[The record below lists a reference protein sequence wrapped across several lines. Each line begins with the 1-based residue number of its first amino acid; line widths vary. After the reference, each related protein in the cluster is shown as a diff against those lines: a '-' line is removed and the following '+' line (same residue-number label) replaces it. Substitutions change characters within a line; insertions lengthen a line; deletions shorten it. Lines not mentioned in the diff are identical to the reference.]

1 MSRYGGSYEH
11 ITNSVTAGVHINCPQ
26 LDINTVAAGGGS
38 MLFFRNGL
46 FVVGP
51 ESAGAHPGP
60 ACYLKGGPLTVTD
73 ANLVLGRL
81 LPETFPKIFGPNE
94 DQPLGVEV
102 TRKKFNELTDTINAE
117 IRGNRP
123 EMTVEEV
130 ALGFLQV
137 ANLNMAKPIRALT
150 DTRGFHTAAH
160 NLASFG
166 GAGGRE
172 CLPILTFLIDGFAN
186 REVQNTRATLRI
198 HLESPV
204 SLLTNTLPFYR
215 RTELPLQMSS
225 RRGRS
230 RRPKSTI
237 AQRQHT
243 LRRGL
248 QRFRRRLPTLSSP
261 RALQKNRSRSRSSST
276 CGTRALTASS

>member
-1 MSRYGGSYEH
+1 MSRYGGSYDH

-81 LPETFPKIFGPNE
+81 LPETFPRIFGPNE
-94 DQPLGVEV
+94 DQPLGVEA
-102 TRKKFNELTDTINAE
+102 TRKKFTELTDAINAE
-117 IRGNRP
+117 IRDNRP

-172 CLPILTFLIDGFAN
+172 CSAVLLFPKIPLTWEL
-186 REVQNTRATLRI
+186 QNMRAISHTR
-198 HLESPV
+198 LESPG
-204 SLLTNTLPFYR
+204 LLFTNTHP
-215 RTELPLQMSS
+215 SS
-225 RRGRS
+225 RLTGS
-230 RRPKSTI
+230 PS
-237 AQRQHT
+237 QML
-243 LRRGL
+243 LRRGKSL
-248 QRFRRRLPTLSSP
+248 HLRYTTAQLWYTSRSGWQRFHGKPVVRFPP
-261 RALQKNRSRSRSSST
+261 RESQRTRYRSKSSSI
-276 CGTRALTASS
+276 CGTRAPTASS

>member
-1 MSRYGGSYEH
+1 M
-11 ITNSVTAGVHINCPQ
+11 HINCPQ

-94 DQPLGVEV
+94 DLPLGIDVS
-102 TRKKFNELTDTINAE
+102 RKKFIELTDTINAE

-150 DTRGFHTAAH
+150 EARGFHTAAH

-166 GAGGRE
+166 GAGGRKFE
-172 CLPILTFLIDGFAN
+172 AIQALRQDDRLTGIP
-186 REVQNTRATLRI
+186 RTR
-198 HLESPV
+198 V
-204 SLLTNTLPFYR
+204 
-215 RTELPLQMSS
+215 
-225 RRGRS
+225 
-230 RRPKSTI
+230 
-237 AQRQHT
+237 
-243 LRRGL
+243 
-248 QRFRRRLPTLSSP
+248 
-261 RALQKNRSRSRSSST
+261 
-276 CGTRALTASS
+276 

>member
-1 MSRYGGSYEH
+1 
-11 ITNSVTAGVHINCPQ
+11 
-26 LDINTVAAGGGS
+26 

-102 TRKKFNELTDTINAE
+102 TLKKFIQLTDAINAE

-166 GAGGRE
+166 GAGGRK
-172 CLPILTFLIDGFAN
+172 L
-186 REVQNTRATLRI
+186 
-198 HLESPV
+198 
-204 SLLTNTLPFYR
+204 
-215 RTELPLQMSS
+215 
-225 RRGRS
+225 
-230 RRPKSTI
+230 
-237 AQRQHT
+237 
-243 LRRGL
+243 
-248 QRFRRRLPTLSSP
+248 
-261 RALQKNRSRSRSSST
+261 
-276 CGTRALTASS
+276 

>member
-1 MSRYGGSYEH
+1 
-11 ITNSVTAGVHINCPQ
+11 
-26 LDINTVAAGGGS
+26 

-172 CLPILTFLIDGFAN
+172 CLTVLLFLSD
-186 REVQNTRATLRI
+186 
-198 HLESPV
+198 
-204 SLLTNTLPFYR
+204 
-215 RTELPLQMSS
+215 
-225 RRGRS
+225 
-230 RRPKSTI
+230 
-237 AQRQHT
+237 
-243 LRRGL
+243 
-248 QRFRRRLPTLSSP
+248 
-261 RALQKNRSRSRSSST
+261 
-276 CGTRALTASS
+276 